1 MSQITHSTSVTLTAI
16 AQYILAE
23 LNSRLAGKVDTVSG
37 KGLSTEDFT
46 TAFKEKLENINLDN
60 LLTAQDKAKIHEH
73 ANKSVIDTITQ
84 AAIDAWTAAQANVI
98 ESIKINGTAQTP
110 DANKAVDITVPTNV
124 SDLTN
129 DSLFQTQAQVT
140 AAIGAAVDAITGI
153 DFAIVQT
160 LPATGVKGT
169 IYLVPADN
177 NGMQGDVYNEHIWL
191 EADNDNPAR
200 FEKIGTTEAK
210 LSNYWSKAELT
221 FTEITA
227 ADVTTIFNAVFHP
240 EQNQQ
245 AGE

>member
-1 MSQITHSTSVTLTAI
+1 MSI
-16 AQYILAE
+16 
-23 LNSRLAGKVDTVSG
+23 
-37 KGLSTEDFT
+37 
-46 TAFKEKLENINLDN
+46 
-60 LLTAQDKAKIHEH
+60 
-73 ANKSVIDTITQ
+73 
-84 AAIDAWTAAQANVI
+84 
-98 ESIKINGTAQTP
+98 
-110 DANKAVDITVPTNV
+110 
-124 SDLTN
+124 
-129 DSLFQTQAQVT
+129 
-140 AAIGAAVDAITGI
+140 AITGI
-153 DFAIVQT
+153 DFAIVQA

-169 IYLVPADN
+169 IYLVPADS
-177 NGMQGDVYNEHIWL
+177 NGMQGDVYNEYIWL